1 LYNTRSYISISDNSV
16 DIQSSTEHWEA
27 STWQAWA
34 ALHPWSDSG
43 PRNLSFSTMIK
54 NVFDR
59 NKDSPKNIT
68 EEDHR
73 MAIILTLIRILWS
86 IKEIERNPLSELMQD
101 PSKGETSKKRVL
113 EVLDG
118 FLESPTESLTLD
130 SGLANLAAVHRMQT
144 IHIAHLIS
152 AGHMMDWLYSVLRG
166 GPESE
171 NARSKMELWASRD
184 PARVRDTIYRSAQIL
199 SLIRQYP
206 YNQGQEPLNAA
217 VGPNVL
223 CLDRLE
229 STNDIETVSI
239 NAWVQDGGTQVLHLY
254 GVPNLCSKM
263 GRRQVL
269 EQTAAILQRMQ
280 VWGIAHNFLD
290 VIRGCIK
297 KEESLS
303 PHVSG
308 P

>member
-1 LYNTRSYISISDNSV
+1 
-16 DIQSSTEHWEA
+16 
-27 STWQAWA
+27 
-34 ALHPWSDSG
+34 
-43 PRNLSFSTMIK
+43 MIK
-54 NVFDR
+54 SAFDGT
-59 NKDSPKNIT
+59 KDSPKSIT
-68 EEDHR
+68 EEHHR

-86 IKEIERNPLSELMQD
+86 IKEIERNPLSELMHD
-101 PSKGETSKKRVL
+101 PSKGETNKRRVL

-130 SGLANLAAVHRMQT
+130 SGLAHLAAVHRMQT

-171 NARSKMELWASRD
+171 NARSKMELWASQD

-206 YNQGQEPLNAA
+206 YNQGQEPLNAFHAGAMLWCLADLIPQA
-217 VGPNVL
+217 VGPKVL
-223 CLDRLE
+223 RLDRLE
-229 STNDIETVSI
+229 SRNGVETVSI
-239 NAWVQDGGTQVLHLY
+239 NIWVRDGGTQILHLY

-263 GRRQVL
+263 GKRQVL

-280 VWGIAHNFLD
+280 VWGIAQNFLE

-297 KEESLS
+297 KEESL
-303 PHVSG
+303 
-308 P
+308 